1 MALLSLP
8 MPGRNSQFTAS
19 AHLPDMFAAPIPTSC
34 WMRHFWHPV
43 GEAVRLPGWPG
54 WRTFAALPRPP
65 AAARTADQELAL
77 QRMAPSDKAMFE
89 RIRTG
94 TPASVADEAVVSAV
108 TASKQRG
115 IDQADKIS
123 AVAMDGDRL
132 FVVGNT
138 PGLRSMTDVSQ
149 PQPELQRG
157 VAQLQTQNQE
167 QSLDQQRQ
175 QSEEQQRSTRKS
187 AAMSV

>member
-1 MALLSLP
+1 M
-8 MPGRNSQFTAS
+8 
-19 AHLPDMFAAPIPTSC
+19 
-34 WMRHFWHPV
+34 
-43 GEAVRLPGWPG
+43 
-54 WRTFAALPRPP
+54 
-65 AAARTADQELAL
+65 

-94 TPASVADEAVVSAV
+94 TPASVVDEAVVSAV

-157 VAQLQTQNQE
+157 VEQLQTQTQE
-167 QSLDQQRQ
+167 QSLDLQRQ
-175 QSEEQQRSTRKS
+175 QSEEQQRSASKS
-187 AAMSV
+187 AAMSM